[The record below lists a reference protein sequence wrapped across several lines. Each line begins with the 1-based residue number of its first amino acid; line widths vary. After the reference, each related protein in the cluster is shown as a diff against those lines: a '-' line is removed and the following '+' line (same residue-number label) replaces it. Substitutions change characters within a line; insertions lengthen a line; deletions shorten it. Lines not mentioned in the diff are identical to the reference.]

1 MIELENRS
9 FSAKIQGNCATI
21 NGSTVFL
28 LNCVKNDR
36 IGLGGKTVFRVRIFL
51 ICFREIGLGEGGSVY
66 APFYGRCYDLLLI
79 TVNVYELQSCPADGA
94 LARSCC
100 LLLIASFDKRQSNKG
115 IF

>member
-36 IGLGGKTVFRVRIFL
+36 IGFWGKNSFWSKARIFL
-51 ICFREIGLGEGGSVY
+51 ICFREIGLGEGGQFMP
-66 APFYGRCYDLLLI
+66 PFM
-79 TVNVYELQSCPADGA
+79 EGA
-94 LARSCC
+94 TTFC
-100 LLLIASFDKRQSNKG
+100 
-115 IF
+115 